1 MDTSTIFSRIQFA
14 FTISFHYLFPQ
25 FTMGLALLLVIL
37 KVLFLWR
44 KDERFNTGAR
54 FWAKIFAITFVFG
67 VVTGIPMEFQFGTN
81 WARFSVYAG
90 DIIAQTLAMEGA
102 FTFFLESAFLG
113 IFLFGEQ
120 IFGQKMHLF
129 SAIMVWVGTWASGFF
144 IIATNAWM
152 QHPVGY
158 TMTSDGRLHIS
169 NYWAVLLNPWILPDY
184 MHAISGAIVT
194 AAFVMAGLGAY
205 YLLVKRHTDYA
216 RVFITMGV
224 IIGLLASAFQ
234 LFPSGDLEGQQV
246 ATYQPSKLAAME
258 GLFQTENGAGIV
270 IIGQPNTVTGKLDN
284 AIIVPNVLS
293 FLTYR
298 RWTAQVKG
306 LNDLPASQRPDDVE
320 MLYYSY
326 HMMVGLG
333 TIFIAIMALACFML
347 WRRRLF
353 TSRWMQWILLLAM
366 PFPFIANTVGWY
378 TTELGRQPWIVFGL
392 LHTVDGSSS
401 NVSAG
406 NVLFTLLGFGGMYL
420 LLGLVYVFLVV
431 FEALAG
437 PSAHEEKPPQELEGI
452 ADQPA

>member
-1 MDTSTIFSRIQFA
+1 MDASTILSRLQFA

-37 KVLFLWR
+37 KVLYLWR
-44 KDERFNTGAR
+44 KDERFNASAH
-54 FWAKIFAITFVFG
+54 FWGKIFAITFVFG
-67 VVTGIPMEFQFGTN
+67 VVTGVPMEFQFGTN
-81 WARFSVYAG
+81 WALFSAKAG

-113 IFLFGEQ
+113 LFLFGEQ

-129 SAIMVWVGTWASGFF
+129 SAIMVWLGTWASGFF
-144 IIATNAWM
+144 IIATNSWM

-158 TMTSDGRLHIS
+158 TLTSDGRFHIS
-169 NYWAVLLNPWILPDY
+169 NYWAVLFNPWILPDY
-184 MHAISGAIVT
+184 IHAISGAIIT
-194 AAFVMAGLGAY
+194 AAFVMAALGAY
-205 YLLVKRHTDYA
+205 YLLVKQHIDYA
-216 RVFITMGV
+216 RIFITLGV
-224 IIGLLASAFQ
+224 FIGLLASAFQ
-234 LFPSGDLEGQQV
+234 LFPSGDLEGHQV
-246 ATYQPSKLAAME
+246 TTYQPSKLAAME

-270 IIGQPNTVTGKLDN
+270 IIGQPNTTTGKLDN
-284 AIIVPNVLS
+284 PIIVPNVLS

-306 LNDLPASQRPDDVE
+306 LNDLPASQRPDNVE

-326 HMMVGLG
+326 HIMVGLG

-366 PFPFIANTVGWY
+366 PFPFIANTAGWY

-392 LHTVDGSSS
+392 LHTVNGSST

-406 NVLFTLLGFGGMYL
+406 NVLFTLLGFAGMYL
-420 LLGLVYVFLVV
+420 LLGLVYVFLVI
-431 FEALAG
+431 FEAFIG
-437 PSAHEEKPPQELEGI
+437 PTAQEEKPPQEI
-452 ADQPA
+452 